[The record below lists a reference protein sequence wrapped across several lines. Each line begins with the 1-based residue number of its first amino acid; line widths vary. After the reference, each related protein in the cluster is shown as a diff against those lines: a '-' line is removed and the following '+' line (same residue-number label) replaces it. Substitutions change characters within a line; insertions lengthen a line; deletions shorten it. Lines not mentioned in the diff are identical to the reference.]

1 MESIKVFLTTP
12 QHKKMQ
18 GGSPF
23 QLSATQLKAG
33 SGKHEVEI
41 KMTEKNYKTLLNN
54 VSKNKGFRFSSDKI
68 IGGAVE
74 DTPAPVVDIPEPV
87 SEKMT
92 SGGKLVKGSSE
103 MREHMAK
110 LRGMR
115 KGKGVMKMDEI
126 QGEGVFDDIGRD
138 LRKTF
143 NPALGRKI
151 KRGLKSPIGKKILK
165 TIADAGIGAV
175 STFAGQP
182 IAGVVG
188 SQLAN
193 QAIDGLG
200 VADKRHYLKKN
211 HVVEGGTLLL
221 AVPGIQ
227 TRRGGVVKGKGFTSV
242 RGTHYGGSFLSP

>member
-1 MESIKVFLTTP
+1 MSEVVKVFLTTA
-12 QHKKMQ
+12 QKKKMQ

-54 VSKNKGFRFSSDKI
+54 VEKGKGFRFTSDKI

-74 DTPAPVVDIPEPV
+74 PVVDIPEPV

-227 TRRGGVVKGKGFTSV
+227 TRRGVVKGKGFTSEN
-242 RGTHYGGSFLSP
+242 GTHYGGSFLSP

>member
-1 MESIKVFLTTP
+1 MSETISLFLTTA
-12 QHKKMQ
+12 QKGKMVAKK
-18 GGSPF
+18 PF

-41 KMTEKNYKTLLNN
+41 KMTEKNYRTLLKN
-54 VSKNKGFRFSSDKI
+54 VEKGKGFRFTSDKI

-74 DTPAPVVDIPEPV
+74 DAPEPVVDTPEPV
-87 SEKMT
+87 VSEKT
-92 SGGKLVKGSSE
+92 GGKLVKGSQA
-103 MREHMAK
+103 MKDHMAK

-115 KGKGVMKMDEI
+115 KGKGMKAEEI
-126 QGEGVFDDIGRD
+126 LGEGVFGDIERG
-138 LRKTF
+138 LKKTF

-151 KRGLKSPIGKKILK
+151 KSAVRSPVGKKILK

-227 TRRGGVVKGKGFTSV
+227 TRRGVVKGKGFTSV
-242 RGTHYGGSFLSP
+242 QGTHYGGSFLSP